1 MASLADTARAMPS
14 QFVFDCHHH
23 FGTLLF
29 AAGEKA
35 GQVEAA
41 QRDSAEHKKRVERMH
56 AAGIDAAAI
65 MPVNRYLR
73 PRGAADTRAVNDAI
87 AAYRDRDRTM
97 FPVAVGITEPLHGDE
112 GLQEIIRL
120 DEQLGMVGVSY
131 HTRWQGVT
139 TDDPLVIQGL
149 ELLQERRLLA
159 FVHAHADSSMEAP
172 FMVRHLA
179 ELFPDL
185 PIIVTD
191 ALSGPTQAAQFF
203 SDMREMPNVHFET
216 SCAWNVRA
224 IATAVAVLGP
234 ERILFGSD
242 TYSAYMV
249 TMITP
254 EHIRSMGLGDEATG
268 LILSGNFRRLLDWTN
283 RAPDLADAIV
293 RRGADD

>member
-1 MASLADTARAMPS
+1 MPS

-29 AAGEKA
+29 AAGKKA

-41 QRDSAEHKKRVERMH
+41 QAASAEYKTRVDRMH

-73 PRGAADTRAVNDAI
+73 PRGVADTRAVNDAI

-112 GLQEIIRL
+112 GLEEIVRL
-120 DEQLGMVGVSY
+120 DEELGMVGVSY
-131 HTRWQGVT
+131 HARWQGVT
-139 TDDPLVIQGL
+139 ADDPLVIEGL
-149 ELLQERRLLA
+149 ELIQQRRLLA
-159 FVHAHADSSMEAP
+159 FVHAHADSTMEAP

-191 ALSGPTQAAQFF
+191 ALSGPAQAAQFF
-203 SDMREMPNVHFET
+203 SDVREMPNVHFET
-216 SCAWNVRA
+216 SCAWNPRA
-224 IATAVAVLGP
+224 IATAVDTLGP
-234 ERILFGSD
+234 ERVLFGSD

-249 TMITP
+249 TTHTP
-254 EHIRSMGLGDEATG
+254 DVIRSMRLGDEATQ
-268 LILSGNFRRLLDWTN
+268 LIFSGNFQRLLGWAN
-283 RAPDLADAIV
+283 RVPDLTTLSQG
-293 RRGADD
+293 GASD